1 MLPAGSTASFAV
13 RFRPLGP
20 WRFGPDSGARD
31 RVDLI
36 YHSDAVFS
44 AVCSAMS
51 QLGLGEEWLEATARS
66 EAAPAA
72 RFSSFYP
79 FQGHTL
85 LVVPPRSIWPPQEAA
100 KIRYKGARFV
110 PLPVVES
117 LLAGKG
123 IDENRWAVDG
133 ESECLIPHDAG
144 RGPFRIALRSNA
156 SVDRLDAGKV
166 ESHATACLEFAQN
179 AGLWTVVQF
188 ADAAAQEKW
197 EAPVRSAFLLLA
209 DSGFGG
215 ERSRGWGRSETP
227 EWQHWTPP
235 GMPPGTPPGMPP
247 AAPEAAEDSPE
258 QAHWLL
264 SLYLPSSD
272 DLVDWKRGSYSTL
285 TRRGRIESRA
295 RWGEIK
301 APTLMVAEGS
311 VLLSAASQ
319 LRGEARDTAPAGF
332 PHPVYRAGFA
342 VTVPIPWRASS

>member
-1 MLPAGSTASFAV
+1 
-13 RFRPLGP
+13 
-20 WRFGPDSGARD
+20 
-31 RVDLI
+31 
-36 YHSDAVFS
+36 
-44 AVCSAMS
+44 
-51 QLGLGEEWLEATARS
+51 LEATARS

-133 ESECLIPHDAG
+133 ESECLIAHDAG

-156 SVDRLDAGKV
+156 AVDRLEAGKV
-166 ESHATACLEFAQN
+166 EAHATACLEFAQN

-188 ADAAAQEKW
+188 ADARAQEKW

-258 QAHWLL
+258 QAHWML

>member
-1 MLPAGSTASFAV
+1 MSPAGSTTSFAV

-44 AVCSAMS
+44 AICSAMA
-51 QLGLGEEWLEATARS
+51 QLGLAEDWLDATARS
-66 EAAPAA
+66 EQSPAV

-79 FQGHTL
+79 FQAKTL
-85 LVVPPRSIWPPQEAA
+85 LAIPPRNIWPPAEAT
-100 KIRYKGARFV
+100 KIRCKGARFV
-110 PLPVVES
+110 PLSVIAS
-117 LLAGKG
+117 LLAEKG

-133 ESECLIPHDAG
+133 ESECLVPHDNP

-156 SVDRLDAGKV
+156 SVDRLEAANV
-166 ESHATACLEFAQN
+166 ETHSTACLEFARD

-188 ADAAAQEKW
+188 AGDAAAERWQ
-197 EAPVRSAFLLLA
+197 APVRSALMLLA

-227 EWQHWTPP
+227 EWEPWTPLP
-235 GMPPGTPPGMPP
+235 DL
-247 AAPEAAEDSPE
+247 PEPSGDDAEH
-258 QAHWLL
+258 AHWLL
-264 SLYLPSSD
+264 SLYLPASGD
-272 DLVDWKRGSYSTL
+272 PVDWKRGSYSTI

-295 RWGEIK
+295 RWGELK
-301 APTLMVAEGS
+301 TPTLMIAEGS
-311 VLLSAASQ
+311 VLLA
-319 LRGEARDTAPAGF
+319 GARDLCGTACDAAPAGF

-342 VTVPIPWRASS
+342 LTVPIPWRAAA